1 MSAERIP
8 EGWVGQEIEA
18 GLVDANLDVRGRP
31 LTALELVGTLE
42 GVNSTGIVASF
53 RYPDDAEEPPVSTF
67 YPWNA
72 ILWLRPPENA

>member
-1 MSAERIP
+1 MSAARMP
-8 EGWVGQEIEA
+8 ENWVGEEIEA
-18 GLVDANLDVRGRP
+18 NLVDANYGVRGRP

-42 GVNSTGIVASF
+42 GVNSMGIVASF

-72 ILWLRPPENA
+72 ILWLRPL